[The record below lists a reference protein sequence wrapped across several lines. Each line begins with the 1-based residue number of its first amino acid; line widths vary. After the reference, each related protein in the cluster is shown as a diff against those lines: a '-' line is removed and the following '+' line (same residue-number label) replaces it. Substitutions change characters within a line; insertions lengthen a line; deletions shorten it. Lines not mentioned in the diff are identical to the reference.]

1 MKKPT
6 WKNITQ
12 EQVES
17 MIRMKFGALVRSA
30 DHPSYVS
37 NQALGKML
45 RVSASH
51 VRHLYMRYFDELER

>member
-1 MKKPT
+1 
-6 WKNITQ
+6 
-12 EQVES
+12 

-30 DHPSYVS
+30 DNPSYVS

-45 RVSASH
+45 KVSASH